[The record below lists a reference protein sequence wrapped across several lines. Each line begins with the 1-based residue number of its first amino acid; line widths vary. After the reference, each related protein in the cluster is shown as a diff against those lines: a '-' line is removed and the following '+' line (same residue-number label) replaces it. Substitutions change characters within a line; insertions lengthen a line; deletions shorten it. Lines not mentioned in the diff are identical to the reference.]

1 MFTYVMLGRKMT
13 ACLGPKGNDFV
24 FNGKLS
30 EVSAE
35 EAYTHLTTPVFGE
48 GVVYDVP
55 NHILMEQKKV
65 CCTPLAISPKGYSN
79 IPSL

>member
-1 MFTYVMLGRKMT
+1 MT

-35 EAYTHLTTPVFGE
+35 EAYTHLTTPVFGD

-55 NHILMEQKKV
+55 NNILMEQKRVRSYCQLSCRIVLTV
-65 CCTPLAISPKGYSN
+65 CS
-79 IPSL
+79 SL

>member
-1 MFTYVMLGRKMT
+1 MT

-35 EAYTHLTTPVFGE
+35 EAYTHLTTPVFGD

-55 NHILMEQKKV
+55 NNILMEQKRV
-65 CCTPLAISPKGYSN
+65 CSCCQLSCRIVLTVCSS
-79 IPSL
+79 S